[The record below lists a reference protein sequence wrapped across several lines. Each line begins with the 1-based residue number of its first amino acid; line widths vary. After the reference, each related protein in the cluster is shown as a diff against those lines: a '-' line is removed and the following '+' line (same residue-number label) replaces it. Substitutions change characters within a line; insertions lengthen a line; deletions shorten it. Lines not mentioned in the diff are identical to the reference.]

1 MILVLGQILLYSGTV
16 VSTVASQ
23 QDGPGFKSRLFSL
36 RLWGFSTIEKK
47 SPVSA
52 PDQGAGLGLELLFLQ
67 DGLNAENQ
75 FHYIFMC

>member
-1 MILVLGQILLYSGTV
+1 MG
-16 VSTVASQ
+16 
-23 QDGPGFKSRLFSL
+23 LFHY
-36 RLWGFSTIEKK
+36 RKK